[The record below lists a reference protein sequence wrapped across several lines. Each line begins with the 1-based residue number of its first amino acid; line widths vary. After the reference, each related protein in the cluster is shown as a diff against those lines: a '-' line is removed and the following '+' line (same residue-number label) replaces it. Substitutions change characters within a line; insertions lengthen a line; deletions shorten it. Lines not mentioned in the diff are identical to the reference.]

1 MAVLLTVGATRSTA
15 FKAFDCNNASAP
27 IEQYSLL
34 DPEPCGNM
42 QKVHAVERDLHEEIV
57 QIKKERLVQVTKCIV
72 FQTITSTYCG
82 FQSGAGVPRYVKFRT
97 PLTIEPA
104 DCRISA
110 KLGKIKISGKEH
122 PFEMGV
128 KTDFSVYLVGGLDAQ
143 GNCEVGAY
151 EVNGEMLTGQVVQAS
166 YEVDIK
172 QVWARANDLTG
183 TIKLTESLV
192 ATTTDRA
199 TVDSGEGTYV
209 WDFSQDACP
218 DTLVSLYSGPIKV
231 LTNSTTT
238 FTDGK
243 AIVSGRDKNQVAGLE
258 LKETMVLCGRAAQKT
273 HIKNIA
279 VFFHPMEQIQVASG
293 KFWPGDGRGRVHP
306 IGIRAELPAGQ
317 IDYVAAG
324 DHPTGEGR
332 DMREQEAS
340 RAPEAGEHRRSGE
353 PLQPHGSVR
362 QRTPSD
368 QERRHGV
375 RNQMPASGGHPEN
388 THQLHQ

>member
-1 MAVLLTVGATRSTA
+1 MMAMAVLLMVGATQATA
-15 FKAFDCNNASAP
+15 FKAFDCNNRSAP

-34 DPEPCGNM
+34 DLEPCGNM
-42 QKVHAVERDLHEEIV
+42 QKVHAIERDLHGEIV
-57 QIKKERLVQVTKCIV
+57 QIKKERLVQVAKCIM
-72 FQTITSTYCG
+72 FQAIMTTYCG

-97 PLTIEPA
+97 PLTIEPT

-151 EVNGEMLTGQVVQAS
+151 EVNGVMLTSQVVQAS

-172 QVWARANDLTG
+172 QEWARANDLTG

-218 DTLVSLYSGPIKV
+218 DMLVSLYSGPIKV
-231 LTNSTTT
+231 LTNSTMT
-238 FTDGK
+238 FTDGT

-273 HIKNIA
+273 HIA
-279 VFFHPMEQIQVASG
+279 VFFHPMKQIQVVSG
-293 KFWPGDGRGRVHP
+293 KFGLVTADRV
-306 IGIRAELPAGQ
+306 
-317 IDYVAAG
+317 Y
-324 DHPTGEGR
+324 PTG
-332 DMREQEAS
+332 
-340 RAPEAGEHRRSGE
+340 
-353 PLQPHGSVR
+353 V
-362 QRTPSD
+362 
-368 QERRHGV
+368 
-375 RNQMPASGGHPEN
+375 
-388 THQLHQ
+388 